1 MSTVWF
7 SVSEPRVY
15 YRVPSDFVWSD
26 EGISVTNFDLQMRA
40 APKESLE
47 PYTVSK
53 SVAFGGKDTP
63 SNAVEDSDRDVEPPP
78 KSSSDPEGSRDSER
92 SFDNMGVLGVLG
104 FLKGA
109 VDEGLSMGEELL
121 GQLDKEEAVALAKE
135 VMDEALDVVSDFVD
149 NEPVSEDTETE
160 TVTGFHL
167 RSLFRQG
174 LKDFRFSVQPREKT
188 GTNEPEG

>member
-40 APKESLE
+40 APKEALD

-53 SVAFGGKDTP
+53 SAAFGGEHTSDSAAEDTVR
-63 SNAVEDSDRDVEPPP
+63 AAEPPP
-78 KSSSDPEGSRDSER
+78 KSSSDSNGSGDSER

-104 FLKGA
+104 FLKDA

-149 NEPVSEDTETE
+149 NEPDSEDTETE